1 MSLTF
6 IFSLVSNVQ
15 IMNCEISLHG
25 DTSISLYGT
34 ACTIS
39 GILVHDNGCGG
50 IHVSGGD
57 QVAVL
62 RMIFIYM

>member
-1 MSLTF
+1 M
-6 IFSLVSNVQ
+6 
-15 IMNCEISLHG
+15 MNCEISLHG
-25 DTSISLYGT
+25 DISILLYGT

-39 GILVHDNGCGG
+39 GISVHDNGCGG

-62 RMIFIYM
+62 CIIFIYM

>member
-1 MSLTF
+1 
-6 IFSLVSNVQ
+6 
-15 IMNCEISLHG
+15 MNCEISLHG

-39 GILVHDNGCGG
+39 GILAHDNGCGG

-57 QVAVL
+57 QVAMLLYIILYTCRYRYVG
-62 RMIFIYM
+62 RFGNT